1 MEPAIRSLEPAELYA
16 LYAPMVM
23 RRVRQFHSPT
33 EAEDVM
39 HDVFIRA
46 FEHIG
51 SFRGDAS
58 IVTWL
63 NRIATHTCLNRLRSR
78 KRQAKYIAE
87 YSIGLEARLSQ
98 KPSAEHLLFLR
109 QLWRELDEDLA
120 VLGIYYYVDGLTHN
134 AIARILG
141 VSPRT
146 VGNRLND
153 LRAFARRRAG
163 LEVVQ

>member
-1 MEPAIRSLEPAELYA
+1 MELAIRSPEPAELYA
-16 LYAPMVM
+16 QYAPMVL

-46 FEHIG
+46 FEHLD

-58 IVTWL
+58 VVTWL

-78 KRQAKYIAE
+78 KRRAKYVAE
-87 YSIGLEARLSQ
+87 YSNGLEARLSRT
-98 KPSAEHLLFLR
+98 PSAEHTLFLK
-109 QLWRELDEDLA
+109 QLWKELDEEQAL
-120 VLGIYYYVDGLTHN
+120 LGIYYYVDGLTHDE
-134 AIARILG
+134 IARILG

-146 VGNRLND
+146 VGNRLNA
-153 LRAFARRRAG
+153 LRALARKRAG
-163 LEVVQ
+163 LEVLQ